1 SQAYFEK
8 SFHANPALMS
18 VARVSDG
25 QIIEV
30 NPAFVRASGYAH
42 DEIIGRNTR
51 DLGLWV
57 DAQQRDEFLRRIQL
71 DGTVRDLEADF
82 RARNGAIRTLL
93 INADRIELGGQ
104 ACMLTVAVD
113 VSERVR
119 RDKVQ
124 SAIYA
129 ISQAVLG
136 GDDLPALL
144 G

>member
-1 SQAYFEK
+1 MSDSAQRIAELAAELARARALLAAGAASQRESQAYFEK

-25 QIIEV
+25 HIIEV

-71 DGTVRDLEADF
+71 DGTV
-82 RARNGAIRTLL
+82 
-93 INADRIELGGQ
+93 
-104 ACMLTVAVD
+104 
-113 VSERVR
+113 
-119 RDKVQ
+119 
-124 SAIYA
+124 
-129 ISQAVLG
+129 
-136 GDDLPALL
+136 
-144 G
+144 